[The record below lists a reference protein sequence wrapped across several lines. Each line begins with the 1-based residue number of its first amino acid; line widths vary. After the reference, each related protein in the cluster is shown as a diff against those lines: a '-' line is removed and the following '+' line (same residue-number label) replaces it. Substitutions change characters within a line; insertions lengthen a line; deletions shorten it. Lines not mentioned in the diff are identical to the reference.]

1 MDLKLTLEK
10 VNKEIDSLKSR
21 KIRGEEQKKIAQER
35 LNVSLNELLKVTG
48 TTTIEEAIEVAKRMK
63 KNFDTKEIELQSK
76 CEDFF
81 KRLKAI

>member
-48 TTTIEEAIEVAKRMK
+48 TTRIEDAIEVAKEMK

-76 CEDFF
+76 CEEFF

>member
-10 VNKEIDSLKSR
+10 VNKEIESLKSR

-48 TTTIEEAIEVAKRMK
+48 TTRIEDAIEVAKEMK